1 MKTVKTEIILRDK
14 INLFENSQIIKSE
27 LETGEVLNSFS
38 SNIIKNLEISK
49 FSDHEPFKDNVED
62 N

>member
-14 INLFENSQIIKSE
+14 INLFGNSQIIKSE
-27 LETGEVLNSFS
+27 LETGEVLNKFS
-38 SNIIKNLEISK
+38 SNIKNLEISK